1 MPKFLTLKLR
11 QALDDLCLRLVLI
24 EFTSASDI
32 NYLNNEES
40 PEDVCMYPINVVEK
54 ETSISK
60 YLLRMWERRYSF
72 PRPSRDAKG
81 ERLYTND
88 DVEKLKLVK
97 RLMEE
102 GYRPSKIIDQ
112 TLDDL
117 RALSKSYNDRNPKVS
132 SEAGVILLLTSPHLE
147 QELRRALKNHKVRD
161 VFTISNQ
168 EDINNLTL

>member
-1 MPKFLTLKLR
+1 
-11 QALDDLCLRLVLI
+11 
-24 EFTSASDI
+24 
-32 NYLNNEES
+32 
-40 PEDVCMYPINVVEK
+40 MYPINVVEK

-60 YLLRMWERRYSF
+60 YLLRMWERRYTF
-72 PRPSRDAKG
+72 PRPSRDSKG

-112 TLDDL
+112 ALDDL
-117 RALSKSYNDRNPKVS
+117 RVLSESFNDKNPKYS
-132 SEAGVILLLTSPHLE
+132 SDGGVIFLLTSPDLE
-147 QELRRALKNHKVRD
+147 MELRRALKNHKVRD

>member
-1 MPKFLTLKLR
+1 
-11 QALDDLCLRLVLI
+11 
-24 EFTSASDI
+24 
-32 NYLNNEES
+32 
-40 PEDVCMYPINVVEK
+40 MYPINVVEK

-72 PRPSRDAKG
+72 PRPSRDSKG

-112 TLDDL
+112 ALDDL
-117 RALSKSYNDRNPKVS
+117 RALSKSFNDKNPKIS
-132 SEAGVILLLTSPHLE
+132 SEGGVIFLLTSPDLE
-147 QELRRALKNHKVRD
+147 MELRRALKNHKVRD
-161 VFTISNQ
+161 VFTISSQ